1 MKEILNWLRSEI
13 ESHSVACGGANIIN
27 LHKIRTLINKAESK
41 LEEDCCKWHPHGQY
55 GWIIVSDHAE
65 AEARNRDD
73 IKNRPYCTV
82 CGKRIKISEVE

>member
-1 MKEILNWLRSEI
+1 MIAEIKAII
-13 ESHSVACGGANIIN
+13 EKHKDHIPVVA
-27 LHKIRTLINKAESK
+27 LAELLAVTEST
-41 LEEDCCKWHPHGQY
+41 CKWHPHGQY

>member
-1 MKEILNWLRSEI
+1 MIAEIKSVIEKHKEHIPVKVMAELLVAI
-13 ESHSVACGGANIIN
+13 ESKCEW
-27 LHKIRTLINKAESK
+27 K
-41 LEEDCCKWHPHGQY
+41 PHGQY

-82 CGKRIKISEVE
+82 CGRKIKVE

>member
-1 MKEILNWLRSEI
+1 MINEIKSVI
-13 ESHSVACGGANIIN
+13 EK
-27 LHKIRTLINKAESK
+27 HKDHIPVKVTAELLAVMESRCIWK
-41 LEEDCCKWHPHGQY
+41 PHGQY

-82 CGKRIKISEVE
+82 CGKRIKVVEHEADI

>member
-1 MKEILNWLRSEI
+1 MIEEIKAVIEKHKERIPIIVMAEILAVTEQ
-13 ESHSVACGGANIIN
+13 
-27 LHKIRTLINKAESK
+27 T
-41 LEEDCCKWHPHGQY
+41 CKWKPHGQY

-82 CGKRIKISEVE
+82 CGRKIRVIENEADI

>member
-1 MKEILNWLRSEI
+1 MTAEIKSIIENHKEHIPVKVMAELLVAM
-13 ESHSVACGGANIIN
+13 ESRCVW
-27 LHKIRTLINKAESK
+27 K
-41 LEEDCCKWHPHGQY
+41 PHGQY

-82 CGKRIKISEVE
+82 CGRRIFVNEADI

>member
-1 MKEILNWLRSEI
+1 MIAEIKSVIEKHKEHIPVKVMAELLVAI
-13 ESHSVACGGANIIN
+13 ESKCEW
-27 LHKIRTLINKAESK
+27 K
-41 LEEDCCKWHPHGQY
+41 PHGQY

-82 CGKRIKISEVE
+82 CGRKIKVVEHEADI